1 MKKSDSM
8 RVLMKNLSENKTE
21 VCQNSHKPEKKEEL
35 KDHIFK
41 SNQIFEI
48 IKKKILRRKD

>member
-8 RVLMKNLSENKTE
+8 RILMKNLSENKTE
-21 VCQNSHKPEKKEEL
+21 VCQNSHKSEKKEEL
-35 KDHIFK
+35 RDHIFK

>member
-8 RVLMKNLSENKTE
+8 RILMKNLSENKTE
-21 VCQNSHKPEKKEEL
+21 VCQNSHKSEKKEEL